1 MEKDDR
7 VGIVE
12 KYLEEMLPD
21 NWDDFSIED
30 RRYYFNKEFDTYHT
44 PKEPF
49 GPAIYQRE
57 EVSPM
62 EIFCECFNKDKGDFD
77 GKEGRAIAA
86 ILMQI
91 EGWDKTEKRKTMGP
105 YGKQTVYIR
114 KKK

>member
-1 MEKDDR
+1 
-7 VGIVE
+7 
-12 KYLEEMLPD
+12 MLPD

-91 EGWDKTEKRKTMGP
+91 EGWDKTDKRKTMGP